1 MRKKKDA
8 RPLPPMVVGDEEPSV
23 AERLSDLVGKSLVRP
38 DVPQAVEKS
47 PDRAAPD
54 RAEAGRPAVEEDEMS
69 LAGCL
74 PWIAVTVSILAFLK
88 EADLPGELAPILALV
103 VLVAAPVLYWWSTT
117 RDERR
122 RARQSGV
129 STHDSPSAQVA
140 APPPEDPP
148 AVP

>member
-23 AERLSDLVGKSLVRP
+23 GERLSELAGKSLVRP
-38 DVPQAVEKS
+38 DVPHAVEKS
-47 PDRAAPD
+47 PARAAPAH
-54 RAEAGRPAVEEDEMS
+54 AEAGRPAVEEDEMS

-74 PWIAVTVSILAFLK
+74 AWIAVTVSILAFLK

-129 STHDSPSAQVA
+129 STHDSTSAQVA
-140 APPPEDPP
+140 APPSEDPP